1 MTDHNIALGIQII
14 PLRTEKHAYDL
25 IDEAISVIQ
34 NSGIKHSITPFETV
48 MEGKYDDLMS
58 IAAQAQKAVIDAGA
72 DECLIYYRI
81 HIRTTGDV
89 SFEEKNLN
97 R

>member
-1 MTDHNIALGIQII
+1 
-14 PLRTEKHAYDL
+14 
-25 IDEAISVIQ
+25 
-34 NSGIKHSITPFETV
+34 
-48 MEGKYDDLMS
+48 MS

-72 DECLIYYRI
+72 DECLIYYRM